1 LDERGFMDLEG
12 IAKRLEQFAEERD
25 WEQYHSPKNLA
36 ISLGVEVGEL
46 LEIFQWLPDNHDFAG
61 DEAVRSRATEEI
73 ADIFIYAIMLGQ
85 KLDINVEEAILRKI
99 SLNEKK
105 YPVEKAKGSSKKYSE
120 LG

>member
-1 LDERGFMDLEG
+1 MD
-12 IAKRLEQFAEERD
+12 IKSINKRLTKFTEARD

-46 LEIFQWLPDNHDFAG
+46 LEIFQWLPDNYDFAG
-61 DEAVRSRATEEI
+61 DEAIRGRATEEI
-73 ADIFIYAIMLGQ
+73 ADIFIYTIMLSQ
-85 KLDINVEEAILRKI
+85 KLHIDVEKAILRKI